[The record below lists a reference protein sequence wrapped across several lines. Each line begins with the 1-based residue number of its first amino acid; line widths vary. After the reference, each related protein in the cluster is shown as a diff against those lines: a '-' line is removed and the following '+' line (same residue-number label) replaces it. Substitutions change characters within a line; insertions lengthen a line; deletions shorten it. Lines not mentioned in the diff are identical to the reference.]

1 MFQDAWPSESS
12 GKLLLAQ
19 VELSEDCR
27 VLGIKSGMRRYASAS
42 KPPTVTPVSL
52 AGEKDIDSA
61 NPKVLHFHIDGGFPD
76 TVKLY
81 LRGSKFSSL
90 FYTEMGKHTH
100 VINATTDIQEYNL
113 KHTHE
118 VVESKIQTTGAHAH
132 KLRMEDEGN
141 TLETD
146 TDSPEW
152 RYDGCATDGEHTHA
166 LETLKLNEKLDLWKH
181 NHKVTAS
188 AENAGVTNTLARD
201 GQPAHGYLN
210 GMTIFYITG
219 NSSVDIT
226 ADVLAQLQAVDPGSW
241 TKLGDGQPG
250 HALNT
255 KGTPAI
261 DLRQIS
267 GIDLGPGGHA
277 LQFSVP
283 PNTGGQLAYNLYVS

>member
-1 MFQDAWPSESS
+1 M
-12 GKLLLAQ
+12 
-19 VELSEDCR
+19 
-27 VLGIKSGMRRYASAS
+27 LGVKSGMRRYASAS
-42 KPPTVTPVSL
+42 KPPTVTPLSL
-52 AGEKDIDSA
+52 AGEKDIDEA
-61 NPKVLHFHIDGGFPD
+61 NPKILHFHVDGGFPD

-81 LRGSKFSSL
+81 LRGSQFSSL
-90 FYTEMGKHTH
+90 FYTELGEHTH
-100 VINATTDIQEYNL
+100 TITATTDKPQKDF

-118 VVESKIQTTGAHAH
+118 IVDFKLKTTGSHQH

-146 TDSPEW
+146 TDTPEW
-152 RYDGCATDGEHTHA
+152 RVEACEAAGDHDHPM
-166 LETLKLNEKLDLWKH
+166 ETFKLNEKLDVWEH
-181 NHKVTAS
+181 GHVITAS
-188 AENAGVTNTLARD
+188 AANTGVTDKSARTGVPTYKFLD
-201 GQPAHGYLN
+201 TMKIA
-210 GMTIFYITG
+210 YITG

-241 TKLGDGQPG
+241 SELGDGNQG
-250 HALNT
+250 HALNQ

-283 PNTGGQLAYNLYVS
+283 ANSGGQLHFNLYVS